1 MNNLLIIIIGWIVF
15 LSIVGYIVAFI
26 VKEFVAM
33 VKSEA
38 TLYKR
43 TKSYKTRI
51 EARRN
56 EVLAMALNTVVHDY
70 WNVRKAHP
78 DCETWC
84 IDQWYDYYAKQSEKG
99 KEEKHEQ

>member
-1 MNNLLIIIIGWIVF
+1 MNNVLIIIIGWTVF
-15 LSIVGYIVAFI
+15 LSIASYIVTFI
-26 VKEFVAM
+26 IKEFVAM

-38 TLYKR
+38 ILYKR

-51 EARRN
+51 EARKN

-84 IDQWYDYYAKQSEKG
+84 IGQWCDYYMKQSKTEHHG
-99 KEEKHEQ
+99 NE